1 MNGKCDLCDSDNAEL
16 EWFGR
21 VTPNESVGYRIC
33 GACRSCAQTGPCDG
47 CGLTAEVIYTY
58 IGYLCR
64 PCAASEVASLPRCVD
79 CGILS
84 DNPQP
89 LVKSSHDLM
98 MRCQPCHDERLDAI
112 DGHSCSVCRGPFTP
126 TEEFAIICPDC
137 VDTASKEN

>member
-1 MNGKCDLCDSDNAEL
+1 MNGKCDLCDSDNANL

-33 GACRSCAQTGPCDG
+33 GACKRDIYIGFCDSCAAHTGVLCAFG
-47 CGLTAEVIYTY
+47 QE
-58 IGYLCR
+58 LCR

-89 LVKSSHDLM
+89 LVKSDHDLM
-98 MRCQPCHDERLDAI
+98 LRCQPCHDERVEVLEKQ
-112 DGHSCSVCRGPFTP
+112 G
-126 TEEFAIICPDC
+126 
-137 VDTASKEN
+137 

>member
-21 VTPNESVGYRIC
+21 VTRNESVGYRIC
-33 GACRSCAQTGPCDG
+33 GACKKEIRIGWCDNCAAH
-47 CGLTAEVIYTY
+47 AEVICAF
-58 IGYLCR
+58 GQELCR
-64 PCAASEVASLPRCVD
+64 PCAASEVVELPRCVD

-89 LVKSSHDLM
+89 LVTSSHDLM
-98 MRCQPCHDERLDAI
+98 LRCQPCHDERVDALNES
-112 DGHSCSVCRGPFTP
+112 SCSVCRGAFTP

-137 VDTASKEN
+137 VNTATKET